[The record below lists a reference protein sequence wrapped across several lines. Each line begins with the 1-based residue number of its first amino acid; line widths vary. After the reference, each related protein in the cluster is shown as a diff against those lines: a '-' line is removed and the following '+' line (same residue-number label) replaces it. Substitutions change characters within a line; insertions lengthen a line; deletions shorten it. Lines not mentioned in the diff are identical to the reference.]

1 MIHIQLY
8 DGVFGFNL
16 SSGNSKCK
24 TIFFSFFCGLNVELM
39 RQQSYLGN
47 WMENNAYLELVL
59 VP

>member
-1 MIHIQLY
+1 MMEFLVSISAQEIPSVRL
-8 DGVFGFNL
+8 F
-16 SSGNSKCK
+16 
-24 TIFFSFFCGLNVELM
+24 FFSFFCGLNVELM

>member
-1 MIHIQLY
+1 MMEFLVSISAQEIPSVRQ
-8 DGVFGFNL
+8 F
-16 SSGNSKCK
+16 
-24 TIFFSFFCGLNVELM
+24 FFSFFFCGLNVELM